1 MFGSKPK
8 NIINKEMCHLR
19 RKYLEISFSHSLKQ
33 VITSS
38 IRVTDQSATLIDC
51 ILTNLLDKLETSDLI
66 LT

>member
-8 NIINKEMCHLR
+8 NIINKEMWHLH